1 MAAYQPTRVEY
12 PHSDGRDSH
21 FFPGMCLLIKLMF
34 ALKIDCGSYDR
45 MGGWLDGVVIRN
57 DMEMLPRKCEIYYAA
72 SRGRFWDN

>member
-1 MAAYQPTRVEY
+1 M
-12 PHSDGRDSH
+12 
-21 FFPGMCLLIKLMF
+21 LIKLMF